1 MLLVSSVLRL
11 LCSLQL
17 SNLVL
22 LNVSHNKLRSLPQS
36 LGDMI
41 GLCHLYLD
49 HNLIRQLPYELG
61 KLHRLVTLGE
71 SLFSTSISIV
81 CAGLRGNNLVG
92 EIAKLAQEPASTS
105 KVIQYLLDHL
115 ASAFMCLVGSS
126 F

>member
-1 MLLVSSVLRL
+1 M
-11 LCSLQL
+11 

-71 SLFSTSISIV
+71 LMRSFCFYSRYV
-81 CAGLRGNNLVG
+81 RAGLRGNNLVG
-92 EIAKLAQEPASTS
+92 EISKLAQEPASTS
-105 KVIQYLLDHL
+105 L
-115 ASAFMCLVGSS
+115 SG
-126 F
+126 